1 MAQGGNLGVRI
12 TDLIGSEYST
22 IPTNAG
28 DLINS
33 AINEVADMMS
43 EDLLLKHSRTP
54 GVLEANTEWLVEN
67 RKILKVTRIDADS
80 SGIEREC
87 RYFDRAA
94 FSVAQDSSSIHYAT
108 VYSPVYH
115 LDSANAGAATL
126 KIMPVPTTPQ
136 KGKIWYFQYVTGA
149 TPDVDITDLDET
161 TINTE
166 VFLPSNSMHAIALK
180 SSINILQAYIS
191 DFVQNEE
198 DSEMLQMIQAQLQG
212 LKAEFQQEI
221 ARFMDESGRPGAE

>member
-1 MAQGGNLGVRI
+1 MAAGGTLILRI
-12 TDLIGSEYST
+12 TDLIGSEYD
-22 IPTNAG
+22 TNAAYSG
-28 DLINS
+28 DLMNA
-33 AINEVADMMS
+33 AINEIADMVS
-43 EDLLLKHSRTP
+43 EDLLLKYSRTP

-80 SGIEREC
+80 SGVEREC
-87 RYFDRAA
+87 IYLDRAA
-94 FSVAQDSSSIHYAT
+94 FSAAQDSNSLYYAT
-108 VYSPVYH
+108 VNSPVYH
-115 LDSANAGAATL
+115 LDTANDGAATL

-136 KGKIWYFQYVTGA
+136 KGKIWYFQYVA
-149 TPDVDITDLDET
+149 DSTDST
-161 TINTE
+161 TITQTLVNSTLY
-166 VFLPSNSMHAIALK
+166 LPNDLIHAIALK

-191 DFVQNEE
+191 NFIQDEE

>member
-22 IPTNAG
+22 IPTNEG

-80 SGIEREC
+80 SGVEREC
-87 RYFDRAA
+87 IYLDRAA
-94 FSVAQDSSSIHYAT
+94 FSAAQDSNSLYYAT
-108 VYSPVYH
+108 VNSPVYH
-115 LDSANAGAATL
+115 LDTANAGAATL

-136 KGKIWYFQYVTGA
+136 KGKIWYFQYVA
-149 TPDVDITDLDET
+149 DSTDST
-161 TINTE
+161 TITQTLVNSTLY
-166 VFLPSNSMHAIALK
+166 LPNDLIHAIALK

-191 DFVQNEE
+191 NFIQDEE
-198 DSEMLQMIQAQLQG
+198 DSEMLQMLQAQLQG

>member
-1 MAQGGNLGVRI
+1 MADGGTLIQRI
-12 TDLIGSEYST
+12 TDLIGSEYD
-22 IPTNAG
+22 TNAAYSG
-28 DLINS
+28 DLMNA
-33 AINEVADMMS
+33 AINEIADMIS
-43 EDLLLKHSRTP
+43 EDLLLKYSRTP
-54 GVLEANTEWLVEN
+54 GVLEANTEWLVES

-87 RYFDRAA
+87 RYFDRVA
-94 FSVAQDSSSIHYAT
+94 FSVAQDSNSIHYAT

-136 KGKIWYFQYVTGA
+136 KGKIWYFQY
-149 TPDVDITDLDET
+149 ITDGTDSTAITQTSVNSTLY
-161 TINTE
+161 
-166 VFLPSNSMHAIALK
+166 LPNDLIHAIALK
-180 SSINILQAYIS
+180 SSINILQSYIS
-191 DFVQNEE
+191 NFIQDEE
-198 DSEMLQMIQAQLQG
+198 DSEMLQMIQTQLQG